1 MKYGTTEL
9 GHLGVSIR
17 GLYASWRGSGIYVW
31 ERPSWVA
38 DRDGRWVSWYGFDEM
53 YWEII

>member
-17 GLYASWRGSGIYVW
+17 GLYVSWRGSGIYVW